1 MFLKSLINFIALLL
15 GIRSEFTDIYV
26 DDNII
31 NYEGEGRDKYG
42 K

>member
-1 MFLKSLINFIALLL
+1 MFIKRLINIIALLL
-15 GIRSEFTDIYV
+15 GIRSELTDRYV
-26 DDNII
+26 DENII